1 MKKLQIFPLC
11 GFCLLFVS
19 YEKFYAQLNG
29 LLSWSPFSR
38 GRFLITA
45 SRVYLCFC
53 TFLFSNFWWP
63 VCCVCVASRL
73 SIVCTF
79 CRIENCCTYCINMKY
94 FPYAL
99 SDEPTICK
107 IKQQPLHHLPPDVYV
122 CVYTIQYL
130 FVRFTWLHSTW
141 IALQL
146 PFSSVFCLFTMALWF
161 EVRAGKRFIQYYT
174 TEAQRAY
181 FKLFQPFS
189 EPKTRVFL

>member
-107 IKQQPLHHLPPDVYV
+107 IKQQPLHHLPPDVHTLYIYM
-122 CVYTIQYL
+122 CIHYTI
-130 FVRFTWLHSTW
+130 FICTLHLATLHLTCLAAPVFICLLSVYYGTLGWSTRRQKVHT
-141 IALQL
+141 ILHDRSAKSIL
-146 PFSSVFCLFTMALWF
+146 
-161 EVRAGKRFIQYYT
+161 
-174 TEAQRAY
+174 
-181 FKLFQPFS
+181 
-189 EPKTRVFL
+189 